1 MHLILIIGKALC
13 CIPNCNFSLVG
24 IVAGFSITSAQYVPF
39 KVPFLTVNS
48 EAGARNLTETY
59 TRVAIADHGKLING
73 VYINLG
79 ANNGILDFKV
89 GETIQVSGLDPAY
102 FSGLMLKVF
111 LVKGNVVKI
120 LSGSEFLNIN
130 FTGIQEVLF
139 STNDLEASQ
148 IRFNI
153 PTDVA
158 KDNYTLVIMM
168 KLPLRRRTSLLHRY
182 RTSKLDSM
190 VKIRI

>member
-1 MHLILIIGKALC
+1 MVKNYVAYLIAI
-13 CIPNCNFSLVG
+13 SVLVG
-24 IVAGFSITSAQYVPF
+24 IVPGFSIASAQYVPF

-59 TRVAIADHGKLING
+59 TRVAIADPGKPING

-89 GETIQVSGLDPAY
+89 GETIQVSGLDQAY

-111 LVKGNVVKI
+111 FVKGNVVKI
-120 LSGSEFLNIN
+120 PSGSEFLNIN

-153 PTDVA
+153 PPDVA
-158 KDNYTLVIMM
+158 KDNYTLVIMTGEEEIHYYTGT
-168 KLPLRRRTSLLHRY
+168 LR
-182 RTSKLDSM
+182 
-190 VKIRI
+190 VN

>member
-1 MHLILIIGKALC
+1 MVKNYVAYLIAI
-13 CIPNCNFSLVG
+13 SVLVD
-24 IVAGFSITSAQYVPF
+24 IVTGFSIASAQYVPF

-48 EAGARNLTETY
+48 EVGTRNLTETY
-59 TRVAIADHGKLING
+59 TRVAIADPGKPING

-120 LSGSEFLNIN
+120 PSGSEFLNIN
-130 FTGIQEVLF
+130 FTGIREVLF
-139 STNDLEASQ
+139 FTNDLEASQ
-148 IRFNI
+148 FNFNI

-158 KDNYTLVIMM
+158 KDNYTLVIM
-168 KLPLRRRTSLLHRY
+168 TGEEELHYYTATVR
-182 RTSKLDSM
+182 
-190 VKIRI
+190 VN